1 MRLKKFL
8 ASALVAAPCL
18 VAVQA
23 QAGIVAVT
31 GMAQQIAAPA
41 SVVVNAGLQSDTIA
55 YVFSEQQGV
64 TLASAVSVD
73 ATASGTY
80 TTVGGL
86 TPGLISMGTR
96 IDSYY
101 LHADRV
107 GIPTAFLAFSG
118 SIEFDTDI
126 LGVAAQVSVLNTTS
140 FLGAAG
146 TNYGGIG
153 GLELSNQDR
162 FTISADRRTL
172 TFAFSS
178 SDGADDLRIITAA
191 ARAVPEPGTVGLVFT
206 MLGAL
211 ALVRRKAAQRA

>member
-1 MRLKKFL
+1 MRVKKFL
-8 ASALVAAPCL
+8 AGALVAAPCL

-41 SVVVNAGLQSDTIA
+41 SVVINSGPESDIVA
-55 YVFSEQQGV
+55 FVFSERLGV
-64 TLASAVSVD
+64 TLASAASVD

-80 TTVGGL
+80 GTGGAL
-86 TPGLISMGTR
+86 TPGLISIGTR

-101 LHADRV
+101 VHADRV
-107 GIPTAFLAFSG
+107 GRPTAFLAFSG
-118 SIEFDTDI
+118 SIKFDTDI
-126 LGVAAQVSVLNTTS
+126 LGVAAQVSALDATS

-146 TNYGGIG
+146 TNYSGIG
-153 GLELSNQDR
+153 GLEGGQDQ

-172 TFAFSS
+172 TFAFST

-191 ARAVPEPGTVGLVFT
+191 ARAVPEPGTVDLVFT